1 MNKFKFAA
9 LRLLPAV
16 GLLFWFGTGELWAQE
31 EESAEETQY
40 REDYERVTK
49 VVATADVMRRADQL
63 FQFIKE
69 RPNSRMAGYAQQH
82 YWAVLE
88 TLSKSEK
95 HAAIITLS
103 ERLIALRPRVG
114 ETYYF
119 YGAALKNVQKF
130 PEAMTA
136 LAKCYVLKNTASR
149 KAKEFLDYIY
159 RTQNKGSMVGI
170 DRLIKKA
177 EAEIGK

>member
-1 MNKFKFAA
+1 MRKHGIAA
-9 LRLLPAV
+9 LRLLTALA
-16 GLLFWFGTGELWAQE
+16 LLWFGTGRLWAQE
-31 EESAEETQY
+31 EESAEEAQY

-49 VVATADVMRRADQL
+49 AVGVTDVMRRADL
-63 FQFIKE
+63 LYQFMKE
-69 RPNSRMAGYAQQH
+69 RPNSKMGSYAQQH

-88 TLSKSEK
+88 TLAKSEK

-103 ERLIALRPRVG
+103 ERMIALRPRVG

-130 PEAMTA
+130 PESMTA
-136 LAKCYVLKNTASR
+136 LAKCYVLKNSASR

-170 DRLIKKA
+170 DKLIKKA
-177 EAEIGK
+177 EGEIGK